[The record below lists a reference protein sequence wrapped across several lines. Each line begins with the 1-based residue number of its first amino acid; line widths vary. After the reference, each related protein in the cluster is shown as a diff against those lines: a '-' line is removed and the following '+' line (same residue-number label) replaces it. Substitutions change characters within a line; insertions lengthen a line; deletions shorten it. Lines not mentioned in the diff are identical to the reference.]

1 MDLQLRG
8 KVALVTAASKG
19 LGKATARQFARE
31 GAKVAIC
38 ARSELVDKV
47 GAEIS
52 SETSAEIL
60 SLRADVT
67 SQADIERVVDATVD
81 KFGGLDIL
89 VTNAGGPPAGT
100 FDDTDV
106 ASWETSVNLNLLST
120 VRLIKYALP
129 HLRQSTAPAI
139 LTITSTSTKQPVQN
153 LVLSNSIRLAVIGL
167 TKTLSQE
174 LGSDKIRVNSI
185 LPGWTYTERVEEL
198 INAQISKSG
207 ETKEAEIAKINA
219 KVPLGRMGTPEEFA
233 NVAVFLSSP
242 AASFVNGVM
251 LQVDG
256 GTIQGTF

>member
-1 MDLQLRG
+1 MDLQLTG
-8 KVALVTAASKG
+8 KVVLVTAASKG

-38 ARSELVDKV
+38 ARSEIVEKAA
-47 GAEIS
+47 AEIE
-52 SETSAEIL
+52 SETGTEVLAV
-60 SLRADVT
+60 RADVT
-67 SQADIERVVDATVD
+67 QQADIEKVINATVE

-100 FDDTDV
+100 FDDTDL
-106 ASWETSVNLNLLST
+106 AAWEAAVNLNLLSA
-120 VRLIKYALP
+120 VRLIQYALP

-139 LTITSTSTKQPVQN
+139 LTITSTSTKQPVKN

-174 LGSDKIRVNSI
+174 LGSDRIRVNSI

-198 INAQISKSG
+198 IAARTAKSG
-207 ETKEAEIAKINA
+207 QTKEIEIANINA
-219 KVPLGRMGTPEEFA
+219 AVPLGRMGTPEEFA
-233 NVAVFLSSP
+233 NVAVFLCSP

-256 GTIQGTF
+256 GLNQGTF